1 MDTWWQ
7 TETGG
12 ILIAP
17 IPFETP
23 LKAGSVTQPLPGID
37 VALLDTSG
45 TEMIGEGAGALVLK
59 ASWPGQMRGV
69 YNDPQRFIDTY
80 FIQNPSYYTTGD
92 GAKRDA
98 KDNYWI
104 TGRLDDVINVS
115 GHRIGTA
122 EVEYVID
129 NHPHIAE
136 SAVVGAPHAITVEG
150 IYAFVVL
157 MDGITPSPHLTQE
170 VNALLR
176 KEIGPIVKP
185 EVIMVVPALP
195 KTRSGK
201 IMRRILKQI
210 ARGEFDD
217 LGDVST
223 LVDPSVIE
231 DLRHIRAGTLGEI
244 AHKSIKGDADI
255 GRTAAR

>member
-1 MDTWWQ
+1 
-7 TETGG
+7 
-12 ILIAP
+12 
-17 IPFETP
+17 
-23 LKAGSVTQPLPGID
+23 
-37 VALLDTSG
+37 
-45 TEMIGEGAGALVLK
+45 
-59 ASWPGQMRGV
+59 
-69 YNDPQRFIDTY
+69 
-80 FIQNPSYYTTGD
+80 
-92 GAKRDA
+92 
-98 KDNYWI
+98 
-104 TGRLDDVINVS
+104 
-115 GHRIGTA
+115 
-122 EVEYVID
+122 
-129 NHPHIAE
+129 
-136 SAVVGAPHAITVEG
+136 
-150 IYAFVVL
+150 